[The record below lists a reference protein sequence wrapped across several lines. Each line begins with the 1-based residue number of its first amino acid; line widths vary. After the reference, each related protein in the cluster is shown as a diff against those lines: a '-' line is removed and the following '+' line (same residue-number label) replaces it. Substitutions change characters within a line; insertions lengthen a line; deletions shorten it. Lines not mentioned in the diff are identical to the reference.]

1 MMQSFRPTP
10 QVTVWVTSP
19 DTHSE
24 RKLDP
29 DLTVAQ
35 LKSKFELITGIS
47 MDMQALSLLRA
58 DEGELV
64 ASMDDSNRTL
74 GSYGVVDWMCIKV
87 TNKDPNAV
95 AGAYTD
101 SSNVQKFELTET
113 EYEARRDTVHTYLKT
128 NKLGPKFGASPSA
141 SPASP
146 KPTTPSAPLP
156 SIGDRCEVD
165 TASGSVRGSVK
176 FVGETEFGKG
186 ASGGAWVGVELDEPG
201 GKNDGSVE
209 GKKYFTA
216 KKNYGI
222 FVRPEKVTVGDFP
235 EEDFMDEDEEEI

>member
-1 MMQSFRPTP
+1 MRP
-10 QVTVWVTSP
+10 QADELLLMGFKRLDV
-19 DTHSE
+19 HQGE
-24 RKLDP
+24 LDP
-29 DLTVAQ
+29 FLPPSIF
-35 LKSKFELITGIS
+35 LP
-47 MDMQALSLLRA
+47 QAHLPSSFSPL
-58 DEGELV
+58 
-64 ASMDDSNRTL
+64 
-74 GSYGVVDWMCIKV
+74 KV

-113 EYEARRDTVHTYLKT
+113 EYEARRGSFSLPSPLSSFPLLTSPHPPPLPLALCCCVDTVHTYLKT

-201 GKNDGSVE
+201 GKNDG
-209 GKKYFTA
+209 
-216 KKNYGI
+216 
-222 FVRPEKVTVGDFP
+222 R
-235 EEDFMDEDEEEI
+235 